1 MKVERIMT
9 YKESVDKTDTQDI
22 TGRRLFLRALYG
34 SAPEELYLELRCIH
48 PETGEVRTL
57 WGRIGDKRG
66 LTAALKQADRLNR
79 DGFGLYFAPCLRKEK
94 KGNADS
100 AMWVPALWI
109 DIDSTDPRDLDRLK
123 AFDPAP
129 SFIVSSGG
137 GWHGYWLLEPPC
149 TLETDADRQKIAAV
163 LRGLFSAL
171 HGDPGYVKSV
181 ASVMRLPDSVNTKPE
196 RGGVVVEIVQENS
209 QSCYSLDDFGW
220 LESNASEE
228 RIGNLR
234 VVTLNGSTTHQPLP
248 PRTEQYLASGA
259 HNGSRNAELFAA
271 ACQMRDA
278 GYSQSDAERELVAR
292 HVADGN
298 GSENPAARETEA
310 RATIASAYRHPPR
323 EPIAAPRQQ
332 ARERVDTLVSRYRR
346 DSAEPERPTVEQ
358 VRETVQ
364 ACAALDPLEWAE
376 ERKRL
381 RAICGDTFRVEDL
394 NSMYKQSRRERE
406 RSQQPELSTAPRY
419 VETESSMI
427 FEKITERGTTRQMVA
442 EWNGQVVEWVTQ
454 VNDDGQ
460 SEHVMRLHLRHDTH
474 TTTLDVP
481 SELFGDPNAFQRFIA
496 QKGGAIYTA
505 CAGMHRHLPNAILK
519 LSGTFPTRQTYR
531 FMGWT
536 QIEEKWV
543 YVSPSL
549 SISAAGLIAET
560 HEVELESRL
569 RDYRLTD
576 SDWTDSLNAFNAA
589 IRVMPTK
596 LAPTLVAFTF
606 LPLIQRFLPA
616 ATAKPAIHLSGTT
629 GSGKSEIAAVMAS
642 FYGDF
647 ARDAPPAQWGDTVNT
662 VEALGYSLADALY
675 WVDDYKTIYAD
686 TRTFSR
692 MMQSYSRSMGRG
704 RLTREAK
711 LRQERPCRG
720 HILSTGE
727 TTLEGEASVLSRML
741 VLDIPPWK
749 GRDPGGLALK
759 QAEALRCHL
768 PGFTVQFIRWI
779 ARQADDRDFVR
790 QLADRLVENT
800 DDYEVYLSCTLGSH
814 AHTGRMERNWG
825 LLLTIYQLLSDFLED
840 SGAAD
845 VLPAWQDAI
854 LETVRLVQQERAGDA
869 FIQALDQLLASGEA
883 SITASRYPV
892 EPKPGVSIV
901 GYEDEHFVYL
911 LPEIAYR
918 EVMRIRPLKFSTAAI
933 GSQLKEDGW
942 LLPGGSDSHLTMQIR
957 VNGRRVRVWRLK
969 ADLFRGDNGDS
980 GDASDEDD
988 QTTTASE

>member
-1 MKVERIMT
+1 MT
-9 YKESVDKTDTQDI
+9 QNIPVNKTGKN
-22 TGRRLFLRALYG
+22 TGADRRVFLRSLYG
-34 SAPEELYLELRCIH
+34 SAPEDLYLELRCIH
-48 PETGEVRTL
+48 PETGEVRAL
-57 WGRIGDKRG
+57 WGRMGDKRG
-66 LTAALKQADRLNR
+66 LAAALKQADILNAE
-79 DGFGLYFAPCLRKEK
+79 GYGVYFAPCLRKEK
-94 KGNADS
+94 KGNAG
-100 AMWVPALWI
+100 AAAWVPALWI
-109 DIDSTDPRDLDRLK
+109 DIDSTDQRDWEKLK

-137 GWHGYWLLEPPC
+137 GWHGYWLLDQPFI
-149 TLETDADRQKIAAV
+149 LETDQDQQKIAAV
-163 LRGLFSAL
+163 LRGLFTAL
-171 HGDPGYVKSV
+171 GGDPGYVKSV

-196 RGGVVVEIVQENS
+196 RGSVVVEIIES
-209 QSCYSLDDFGW
+209 DPERRYSLNDFAW
-220 LESNASEE
+220 LESNENEE
-228 RIGNLR
+228 RSGEMR
-234 VVTLNGSTTHQPLP
+234 VVTLNGNGHHPLP

-259 HNGSRNAELFAA
+259 HNGNRNAELFAA

-278 GYSQSDAERELVAR
+278 GYNQIDAERELIAR
-292 HVADGN
+292 HVADGD
-298 GSENPAARETEA
+298 GSENPAAREKKA
-310 RATIASAYRHPPR
+310 RATIASAYRQPPR
-323 EPIAAPRQQ
+323 DPVAAPRQQ
-332 ARERVDTLVSRYRR
+332 ARHQVDTLVSRYSR

-358 VRETVQ
+358 VREAVS

-381 RAICGDTFRVEDL
+381 KAVCGDTFRVEDL
-394 NSMYKQSRRERE
+394 NSMYKQARHELE
-406 RSQQPELSTAPRY
+406 RSQQPDMTNAPRY
-419 VETESSMI
+419 VEKDGGMV
-427 FEKITERGTTRQMVA
+427 FEKTTERGTTRQTVA
-442 EWNGQVVEWVTQ
+442 EWNGRVVEWVTQ

-460 SEHVMRLHLRHDTH
+460 SEHLMRLHLRHAAH
-474 TTTLDVP
+474 STTLDVP
-481 SELFGDPNAFQRFIA
+481 SELFGDPNALQRFIA
-496 QKGGAIYTA
+496 QKAGAIYTA

-536 QIEEKWV
+536 QIQGKWV

-549 SISAAGLIAET
+549 SIGAAGVLAEP

-569 RDYRLTD
+569 RDYRLTE
-576 SDWTDSLNAFNAA
+576 STWTDSLSAFSAA
-589 IRVMPTK
+589 IRVMPVN
-596 LAPTLVAFTF
+596 LAPTLIAFTL
-606 LPLIQRFLPA
+606 LPMIQRFLPA
-616 ATAKPAIHLSGTT
+616 ATAKPAVHLAGTT

-647 ARDAPPAQWGDTVNT
+647 ARDSPPAQWGDTVNT

-692 MMQSYSRSMGRG
+692 LMQSYSRTMGRG

-720 HILSTGE
+720 HLLSTGE

-749 GRDPGGLALK
+749 GRDPGGLALR
-759 QAEALRCHL
+759 QAEALRQHL
-768 PGFTVQFIRWI
+768 PGFTVAFIQWI
-779 ARQADDRDFVR
+779 ARQADGKHFARH
-790 QLADRLVENT
+790 LADKLVANT
-800 DDYEVYLSCTLGSH
+800 DDYETYLNATLGSL

-825 LLLTIYQLLSDFLED
+825 LLLTVYQLLGDFVAER
-840 SGAAD
+840 GAPE
-845 VLPAWQDAI
+845 VLPIWQDAI

-883 SITASRYPV
+883 DITASRHPV
-892 EPKPGVSIV
+892 DPKPGVTVV

-942 LLPGGSDSHLTMQIR
+942 LIPGSSDSHLTMQIR
-957 VNGRRVRVWRLK
+957 VRGRRVRVWRLK
-969 ADLFRGDNGDS
+969 AELFRGDYGDS
-980 GDASDEDD
+980 GDTSDEDD
-988 QTTTASE
+988 EITAGSE

>member
-1 MKVERIMT
+1 MT
-9 YKESVDKTDTQDI
+9 HNEVHDKTDTLKVSHATCKD
-22 TGRRLFLRALYG
+22 FLRAIYG
-34 SAPEELYLELRCIH
+34 NAPEELYLELRCIH
-48 PETGEVRTL
+48 PGTGEVRTL

-66 LTAALKQADRLNR
+66 LGSALKGADKLNSE
-79 DGFGLYFAPCLRKEK
+79 GFGLYFAPCLRKEK

-100 AMWVPALWI
+100 AAWLPALWI
-109 DIDSTDPRDLDRLK
+109 DIDSTDQHDLEKLK

-129 SFIVSSGG
+129 SFIISSGG
-137 GWHGYWLLEPPC
+137 GWHGYWLLEQPF
-149 TLETDADRQKIAAV
+149 TLETDSDKQRMAAI
-163 LRGLFSAL
+163 LRGLFTAL
-171 HGDPGYVKSV
+171 EGDPGYVKSV

-196 RGGVVVEIVQENS
+196 RGGVVVAIIES
-209 QSCYSLDDFGW
+209 DPDRRYPLSTFTW
-220 LESNASEE
+220 LESTASEE
-228 RIGNLR
+228 RIGNMR
-234 VVTLNGSTTHQPLP
+234 VVTLNGNGQHPLP

-271 ACQMRDA
+271 ACQLRDA

-292 HVADGN
+292 HVADGD
-298 GSENPAARETEA
+298 GSENSASREKEA
-310 RATIASAYRHPPR
+310 RATIASAYRQTPR
-323 EPIAAPRQQ
+323 EPIAASRQQ
-332 ARERVDTLVSRYRR
+332 ARQQVDTLVSRYRR
-346 DSAEPERPTVEQ
+346 DAAEPERPTVEQ

-381 RAICGDTFRVEDL
+381 KAVCGDTFRVEDL
-394 NSMYKQSRRERE
+394 NSMYKQARRELE
-406 RSQQPELSTAPRY
+406 RSQQPELSNTPRY
-419 VETESSMI
+419 IETEGGMI
-427 FEKITERGTTRQMVA
+427 FEKTSERGTTRQTVA
-442 EWNGQVVEWVTQ
+442 EWNGRVVEWVTQ

-460 SEHVMRLHLRHDTH
+460 SEHMMRLHLRHDQH
-474 TTTLDVP
+474 STTLDVP
-481 SELFGDPNAFQRFIA
+481 SELFGDPNALQRFIA
-496 QKGGAIYTA
+496 QKAGAIYTA

-536 QIEEKWV
+536 QIEGKWV
-543 YVSPSL
+543 YISPSL
-549 SISAAGLIAET
+549 SIGAAGVLAEP

-569 RDYRLTD
+569 RDYRL
-576 SDWTDSLNAFNAA
+576 SESSWTDSLSAFSAA
-589 IRVMPTK
+589 IQVMPVN
-596 LAPTLVAFTF
+596 LAPTLIAFTL
-606 LPLIQRFLPA
+606 LPLIQRFPPA

-647 ARDAPPAQWGDTVNT
+647 ARDSPPAQWGDTVNT

-692 MMQSYSRSMGRG
+692 LMQSYSRSMGRG

-720 HILSTGE
+720 HLLSTGE

-741 VLDIPPWK
+741 VLDIAPWK
-749 GRDPGGLALK
+749 GRDPGGVALK
-759 QAEALRCHL
+759 QAEALRQHL
-768 PGFTVQFIRWI
+768 PGFTVQFIQWI
-779 ARQADDRDFVR
+779 ARQADEKGFARR
-790 QLADRLVENT
+790 LADKLVTNT
-800 DDYEVYLSCTLGSH
+800 DDYETYLNTMLGST

-825 LLLTIYQLLSDFLED
+825 LLLTVYQLLGDFLAER
-840 SGAAD
+840 GAAD
-845 VLPAWQDAI
+845 VLPTWQDAI

-883 SITASRYPV
+883 DITASRHPV
-892 EPKPGVSIV
+892 EPRPGVTVV

-918 EVMRIRPLKFSTAAI
+918 EVMRIHPLKFSTAAI
-933 GSQLKEDGW
+933 GGQLKEDGW
-942 LLPGGSDSHLTMQIR
+942 LLPGSSDSHLTMQIR
-957 VNGRRVRVWRLK
+957 IRGRRVRVWRLK
-969 ADLFRGDNGDS
+969 AELFRGDNGDN
-980 GDASDEDD
+980 GDAADGDDES
-988 QTTTASE
+988 TAGSE